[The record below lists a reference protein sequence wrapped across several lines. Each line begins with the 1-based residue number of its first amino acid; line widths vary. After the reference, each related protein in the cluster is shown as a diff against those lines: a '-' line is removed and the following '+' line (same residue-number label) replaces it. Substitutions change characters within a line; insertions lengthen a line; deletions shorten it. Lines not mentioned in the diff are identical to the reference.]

1 MSSPALPTG
10 NPSEF
15 VNNPLGTETA
25 PTVAAGQ
32 AATLTWN
39 PLWPSF
45 NVVQYVDLW
54 VCNQNAFPSSCSPIA
69 QAVPNNKGNVVWNVP
84 KDLGANDKNA
94 NWAIVVAA
102 NGDTVSDFMRRS
114 TPTFPI
120 RVDPAS
126 GTSKDGT
133 KASPAP
139 ASTTVTLSPAPTA
152 SATAVATKSA
162 SANPS
167 GTTSGIDSPTTV
179 VGGRADTASDNK
191 TSGFPW
197 WAGLLIAL
205 AILGIAAVLFIARRR
220 RSRSVDKDL
229 ATTAPTSPTSA
240 APAPPL
246 IPMSQ
251 APPPPPPPTPA
262 PPATRGDAVSGRP
275 SNAGTSSSAP
285 MLSDASAAA
294 TAAVAAIAAARA
306 RTPAGERV
314 MSTAVDPASTV
325 AVDIAVPMAG
335 DDDDD
340 STMSFPLPGSDG
352 EEKKLVVL
360 V

>member
-54 VCNQNAFPSSCSPIA
+54 VCNQNAFPSSCAPIA

-84 KDLGANDKNA
+84 KDLGSNDKNA

-126 GTSKDGT
+126 GSSKDGT

-139 ASTTVTLSPAPTA
+139 ASTTVTLSPAPTS
-152 SATAVATKSA
+152 SATAVATKST
-162 SANPS
+162 NPS

-220 RSRSVDKDL
+220 RSHS
-229 ATTAPTSPTSA
+229 
-240 APAPPL
+240 
-246 IPMSQ
+246 

-314 MSTAVDPASTV
+314 QSTAVDPASTV